1 MIIFQFKNYS
11 MLLLCLAY
19 VILPIAASAQQ
30 NTSVWVYSYLDRWT
44 MKGDSIYG
52 SGSYF
57 MFQSIGTIEFEG
69 KEYSLIEIEAEAIP
83 TIKQRRVSAPYIPD
97 DFLAIRY
104 DNGRILTSR
113 QDYMNYLAN
122 KYSDDSEE
130 HRYRYRVSFGDAAYV
145 PYHQTDDGEI
155 ILYDFNMKVGD
166 RYRHVDGYDDIYVT
180 ETDSITL
187 TDRKHKRLTLNNG
200 LVLIEGIGC
209 INSPGMLFDY
219 LNPSSGI
226 KHWIC
231 DLSLYDIVDEDGG
244 SASPIYEYTNPLI
257 ADRAVGIDD
266 VRVPKD
272 EASGTAY
279 NLQGQ
284 RIGPSKSSFKGDWR
298 GSKGLYIVD
307 GKKLLIK

>member
-155 ILYDFNMKVGD
+155 ILYDFNMEVGD
-166 RYRHVDGYDDIYVT
+166 GYLHVEGYDDVYVT
-180 ETDSITL
+180 ETGSVTL
-187 TDRKHKRLTLNNG
+187 TDGKHKRLTLNNG

-219 LNPSSGI
+219 LNPSPFI
-226 KHWIC
+226 KTWIC
-231 DLSLYDIVDEDGG
+231 DLALYDIVDEDGG

-257 ADRAVGIDD
+257 ADRAVGIEE
-266 VRVPKD
+266 VKGTNEKERVV
-272 EASGTAY
+272 Y

-284 RIGPSKSSFKGDWR
+284 RIKTLQ
-298 GSKGLYIVD
+298 KGLNIVD
-307 GKKLLIK
+307 GKKIMVK